1 MIQGDI
7 PKSPIFFFYRLALI
21 PCWYHNWA
29 MRIVAITTLQAFW
42 EKHPDAKAPLQAWYA
57 LASRAGWKSPTD
69 IKAAYRNASFIANER
84 VVFNIKGNDYRLVVL
99 VLYRQ
104 GLMFIRFVGSQSLY
118 NKIDVSTI

>member
-1 MIQGDI
+1 
-7 PKSPIFFFYRLALI
+7 
-21 PCWYHNWA
+21 